1 MPVTRISWDLPCSV
15 KRGAGLWMGAQLNAG
30 KEIDAK
36 VSEDAVLTC
45 SVKRGAGLWM
55 GARRLPS
62 IGPVEAMVRTGDV

>member
-1 MPVTRISWDLPCSV
+1 MWREGGC
-15 KRGAGLWMGAQLNAG
+15 QLNAG

-62 IGPVEAMVRTGDV
+62 MGPVHVCSMVL